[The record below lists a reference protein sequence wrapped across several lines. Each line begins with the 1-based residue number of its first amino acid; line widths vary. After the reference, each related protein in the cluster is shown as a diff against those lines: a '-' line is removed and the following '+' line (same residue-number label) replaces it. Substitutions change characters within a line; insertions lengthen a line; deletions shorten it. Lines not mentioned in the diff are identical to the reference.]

1 LGQNLV
7 KDFTYI
13 SIFCDLNYSSVSGVF
28 LVPYF
33 LILIICGIPLLYME
47 LAVGQFTRRGPIGAL
62 AQICP
67 LFKGISINAI
77 PAGDSIFETSRI
89 TLLSNC
95 VGLEVR
101 SH

>member
-1 LGQNLV
+1 MS
-7 KDFTYI
+7 F
-13 SIFCDLNYSSVSGVF
+13 SIPGVF

-67 LFKGISINAI
+67 LFKGNLIMW
-77 PAGDSIFETSRI
+77 
-89 TLLSNC
+89 C
-95 VGLEVR
+95 
-101 SH
+101 